1 MTITVPLALAREQLP
16 TAVTALGVALRSIS
30 PLTRPRRVPDSP
42 TPLALRRSAPSSR
55 LVDHYA
61 AWSGA
66 PPERYRDT
74 LPPHFCSHWAFAL
87 LARLAGQAP
96 CNLAAVLNQG
106 LRMQFR
112 SALPRGTAL
121 SLRGQLQG
129 VVDDGRRVRIHTQV
143 VAGWAEQPE
152 AVIIDNYTVVP
163 LRSGSGK
170 AATTPRAEPDWETI
184 GQWSATADDGL
195 NFALLTGD
203 FNPIHTLW
211 PLARR
216 TKFRGCILHGFG
228 SVARTMETLRNAGHD
243 IADIDLRFI
252 KPLALPSD
260 GLEVQV
266 AAPDADGRRA
276 FRLCNRDGAVHLA
289 GRFIDC

>member
-1 MTITVPLALAREQLP
+1 
-16 TAVTALGVALRSIS
+16 
-30 PLTRPRRVPDSP
+30 
-42 TPLALRRSAPSSR
+42 
-55 LVDHYA
+55 
-61 AWSGA
+61 
-66 PPERYRDT
+66 
-74 LPPHFCSHWAFAL
+74 SHWAFAL

-96 CNLAAVLNQG
+96 YNLASILNQG
-106 LRMQFR
+106 LRLQFR
-112 SALPRGTAL
+112 APLPRDTAL
-121 SLRGQLQG
+121 QLRGQLQE
-129 VVDDGRRVRIHTQV
+129 VVNDGRRIRIHTRV
-143 VAGWAEQPE
+143 VAGWAQQPE
-152 AVIIDNYTVVP
+152 AVIIDNYAAVP
-163 LRSGSGK
+163 LRG
-170 AATTPRAEPDWETI
+170 AADKTAAAARAEPTFETV

-252 KPLALPSD
+252 KPLSLPNA

-266 AAPDADGRRA
+266 AAPDSDGRRA
-276 FRLCNRDGAVHLA
+276 FRLRSRAGAVHLA
-289 GRFIDC
+289 GSFVTR